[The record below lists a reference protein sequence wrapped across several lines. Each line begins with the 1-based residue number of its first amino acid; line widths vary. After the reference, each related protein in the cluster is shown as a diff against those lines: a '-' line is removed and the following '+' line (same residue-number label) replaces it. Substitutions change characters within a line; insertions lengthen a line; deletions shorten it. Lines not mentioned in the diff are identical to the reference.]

1 MKELDESSCQRMHD
15 ALVGCGTNDD
25 NGGYVEIA
33 DVYFIKTLNPDGSKV
48 ASWVV
53 TNKNTK
59 AVILETYSCETA
71 CKVNQKVY
79 NVTPILQHLQSLS

>member
-1 MKELDESSCQRMHD
+1 MHWYD
-15 ALVGCGTNDD
+15 V

-33 DVYFIKTLNPDGSKV
+33 NVFFIKTYNPNGSKV

-59 AVILETYSCETA
+59 EVILETFNCETA
-71 CKVNQKVY
+71 CKINQKVY
-79 NVTPILQHLQSLS
+79 NVVPILQHLQSLK